1 MEDLYC
7 VKCLDY
13 THHENVDEKTICQ
26 VCGEEYDHSKRR
38 VIICGPVDDPIVI
51 KAKEKFLT
59 ENPEAIV
66 ISEDV
71 ALKHKLG
78 GIPMNPKDL
87 AMKIEPSPMIRQ
99 LEDMKYAHLTKK
111 EREANIEPVRTEP
124 KIGRNELCPCGSGK
138 KYKKCCLKK

>member
-13 THHENVDEKTICQ
+13 TRHEKVDEKTLCQ
-26 VCGEEYDHSKRR
+26 ICGEEYDHSKRR

-78 GIPMNPKDL
+78 GIPMNPKEL

-99 LEDMKYAHLTKK
+99 LEDLKYSHLTKK

-124 KIGRNELCPCGSGK
+124 KIQRNALCSCGSGK
-138 KYKKCCLKK
+138 KYKKCCGK